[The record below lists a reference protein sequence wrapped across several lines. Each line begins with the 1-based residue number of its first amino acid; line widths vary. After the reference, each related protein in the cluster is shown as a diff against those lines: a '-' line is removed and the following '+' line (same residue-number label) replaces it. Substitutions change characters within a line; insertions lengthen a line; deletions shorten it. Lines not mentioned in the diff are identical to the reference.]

1 MVEGAGSSPWIL
13 HIAVV
18 DEYYRSAAHITIA
31 DVMVLLSLFVKYPL
45 VLVTRRLEEGALVF
59 IVPYHTLL

>member
-1 MVEGAGSSPWIL
+1 MSATDP
-13 HIAVV
+13 
-18 DEYYRSAAHITIA
+18 AAHITIA

-45 VLVTRRLEEGALVF
+45 VLVTRRLEEGTLVF